1 MVRIIPAIDKKLL
14 RDLWHVKGQALAI
27 IVVLSCGVAAFV
39 MTRSALVSLQATRAR
54 YYDRHHFAD
63 VFAAVK
69 RAPLSLADRIA
80 EIPGV
85 TRVSTRIVRD
95 VTLDVRDLDEP
106 AVGRLIS
113 LPEREDGGDLNEIFL
128 RSGRW
133 PDPARDDEV
142 VVGEA
147 FCLEKNNNLHV
158 GDTFAAVINGKKK
171 TLRIVGLALSPEY
184 IFQMRAGD
192 FFPDDKRFALMWM
205 ARRPLEFAFD
215 MRGAFND
222 ISLKLGPGAN
232 EKEVL
237 RQLDLL
243 TADYGGTGAFG
254 RDEQISHKFVSDEFE
269 NLKNISR
276 IAPNIFLGVAAF
288 LLNVVLSRLVIA
300 QREQIAAL
308 KAFGY
313 SNLAV
318 GWHYLK
324 FAFVIV
330 GLGVAGGF
338 AGGIAQ
344 GKWLTSLYTEF
355 YRFPVL
361 EFTYDPSVFIE
372 AGLITTIAAF
382 VGTVWAVRRAVT
394 LPPAEAMRPP
404 APPNYRPSIAE
415 RIGLANVLSPAARMI
430 MRNLERKPVSA
441 SLAVVGLAFGSAVLI
456 MGFFIGDA
464 FDYIV
469 AIQFE
474 VQQRQ
479 NVSVSFIEPRPG
491 HTAYELEELPGV
503 LAVESF
509 RSTPVRLRHGPRSKR
524 MGLMGL
530 VDEPRLHRLI
540 DEQLQPVGLPEDGL
554 VLGDWLARYLEVK
567 PGETVTIEVLE
578 GQRPVRDVV
587 VSAVVKEIVGANAY
601 MNQTALNRM
610 LREDD
615 SISGGYLIADQSKVK
630 GLYQALKERPAVA
643 AAQVREAMIKNFQD
657 IQAQNMMIIKTFYI
671 AFGTIIAVGVVYNA
685 AQVALAERSR
695 DLASLRVL
703 GFTRGEI
710 SAILLGELAVLVL
723 ASIPVGQAL
732 GYGLAWTIAKTVES
746 EAIRLPI
753 VIFPATYSIA
763 AIVILTAATASA
775 LIVRRKLDHLDLVAV
790 LKTQ

>member
-1 MVRIIPAIDKKLL
+1 MIPAIDRKLY
-14 RDLWHVKGQALAI
+14 RDLWHVKGQAFAI
-27 IVVLSCGVAAFV
+27 IVVITCGVAAFV

-54 YYDRHHFAD
+54 YYDRHRFAD

-69 RAPLSLADRIA
+69 RAPTSLVKRIK

-85 TRVSTRIVRD
+85 NRVSTRIVKD
-95 VTLDVRDLDEP
+95 VTLDVRDLPEP

-113 LPEREDGGDLNEIFL
+113 LPDREDGSDLNEIYL
-128 RSGRW
+128 RTGRW

-147 FCLEKNNNLHV
+147 FCLEKNNNLKL
-158 GDTFAAVINGKKK
+158 GDTFHAVINGKKK
-171 TLRIVGLALSPEY
+171 KLRIVGMALSPEY

-192 FFPDDKRFALMWM
+192 FFPDDKRFALLWM

-215 MRGAFND
+215 MRGSFND
-222 ISLKLGPGAN
+222 IALTLSPGAN

-237 RQLDLL
+237 RRLDDL

-330 GLGVAGGF
+330 GLGIAGGF

-344 GKWLTSLYTEF
+344 GKWLTALYTEF
-355 YRFPVL
+355 YRFPIL
-361 EFTYDPSVFIE
+361 EFTYDPAVFIE
-372 AGLITTIAAF
+372 AAFITLLAAF
-382 VGTVWAVRRAVT
+382 IGTVWSVRRAVK

-404 APPNYRPSIAE
+404 APPNYKPSLAE
-415 RIGLANVLSPAARMI
+415 RIGLAQLMSPTARMI
-430 MRNLERKPVSA
+430 LRNLERKPISA
-441 SLAVVGLAFGSAVLI
+441 ILAIIGLAFGSAVLI

-491 HTAYELEELPGV
+491 RTAYELEELPGV
-503 LAVESF
+503 LAVEPF
-509 RSTPVRLRHGPRSKR
+509 RSVPVRLRSGPRSKR
-524 MGLMGL
+524 MGLQGL
-530 VDEPRLHRLI
+530 VSEPRLHRLI
-540 DEQLQPVGLPEDGL
+540 DEQLQPVALPEDGL
-554 VLGDWLARYLEVK
+554 VLGDWLANYLQVK
-567 PGETVTIEVLE
+567 PGDLVTVEVLE
-578 GQRPVRDVV
+578 GQRPIREVP
-587 VSAVVKEIVGANAY
+587 VSAVVAEIVGANAY
-601 MNQTALNRM
+601 MNQSALNRL

-615 SISGGYLIADQSKVK
+615 SISGGYLIADQSKV
-630 GLYQALKERPAVA
+630 GELYTALKERPAVA

-710 SAILLGELAVLVL
+710 SVILLGELAVLVL

-732 GYGLAWTIAKTVES
+732 GYGLAWIIAKTVES
-746 EAIRLPI
+746 EAIRMPI
-753 VIFPATYSIA
+753 VIFPATYSVA
-763 AIVILTAATASA
+763 AIVILTAAIASA
-775 LIVRRKLDHLDLVAV
+775 LLVRRKLDHLDLVAV

>member
-1 MVRIIPAIDKKLL
+1 MRVIAAIDKKLW

-27 IVVLSCGVAAFV
+27 IVIMSCGVAAFI
-39 MTRSALVSLQATRAR
+39 MTRSALSSLEATRER
-54 YYDRHHFAD
+54 YYDRHQFAH
-63 VFAAVK
+63 VFGSLK
-69 RAPLSLADRIA
+69 RAPMSLADRIA

-85 TRVSTRIVRD
+85 ARVSTRVVRD
-95 VTLDVRDLDEP
+95 VTLDIRDLAEP
-106 AVGRLIS
+106 AVGRLVS
-113 LPEREDGGDLNEIFL
+113 LPEREDSSDLNTIYL
-128 RSGRW
+128 RRGRF
-133 PDPARDDEV
+133 PDPGRDDEV
-142 VVGEA
+142 LISEA
-147 FCLEKNNNLHV
+147 FAIANNLNP
-158 GDTFAAVINGKKK
+158 GDTFAAVINGRKK
-171 TLRIVGLALSPEY
+171 TLHIVGVALSPEY

-192 FFPDDKRFALMWM
+192 FFPDDKRFALLWM

-222 ISLKLGPGAN
+222 LALTLAPGAN

-237 RQLDLL
+237 RRLDLL

-254 RDEQISHKFVSDEFE
+254 RDEQMSHKFVSDEFE
-269 NLKNISR
+269 NLRNIAR

-288 LLNVVLSRLVIA
+288 LLNVVLSRLVLS

-324 FAFVIV
+324 FALVIV
-330 GLGVAGGF
+330 GLGLGGGVL
-338 AGGIAQ
+338 GGVAQ
-344 GKWLTSLYTEF
+344 GQWLTHLYARF

-361 EFTYDPSVFIE
+361 EFRYDPSVFIE
-372 AGLITTIAAF
+372 GAAITLFASF
-382 VGTVWAVRRAVT
+382 VGVIWAVRRAVM

-404 APPNYRPSIAE
+404 NPPNYRPTIIE
-415 RIGLANVLSPAARMI
+415 RMGLERLLSPAARMVL
-430 MRNLERKPVSA
+430 RNLERKPVSA
-441 SLAVVGLAFGSAVLI
+441 TLAVIGLAFGSAILI

-464 FDYIV
+464 FDWLV
-469 AIQFE
+469 ELQFDL
-474 VQQRQ
+474 QQRQ

-491 HTAYELEELPGV
+491 RVAHELDNLPGV
-503 LAVESF
+503 LAVEPF

-524 MGLMGL
+524 MGLLGMVG
-530 VDEPRLHRLI
+530 DPRLHRLL
-540 DEQLQPVGLPEDGL
+540 DEQNRPIILPPDGL
-554 VLGDWLARYLEVK
+554 VLGNWLAGYLGVK
-567 PGETVTIEVLE
+567 SGDFVTVEVLE
-578 GQRPVRDVV
+578 GQRPIADVV
-587 VSAVVKEIVGANAY
+587 VSAVVKEVVGANAY
-601 MNQTALNRM
+601 MRVDALNRL

-615 SISGGYLIADQSKVK
+615 SISGGYLIADKKQVK
-630 GLYQALKERPAVA
+630 ELYRELKERPAVA
-643 AAQVREAMIKNFQD
+643 AAQVKEAMIQNFTD
-657 IQAQNMMIIKTFYI
+657 IQAENMRIIKTFYI
-671 AFGTIIAVGVVYNA
+671 AFGCIIAVGVVYNA

-710 SAILLGELAVLVL
+710 SGILLGELAIVVLL
-723 ASIPVGQAL
+723 SLPVGSAL
-732 GYGLAWTIAKTVES
+732 GYGLAWVIANTVDS

-763 AIVILTAATASA
+763 ALVILTAATVSA

-790 LKTQ
+790 LKTQT